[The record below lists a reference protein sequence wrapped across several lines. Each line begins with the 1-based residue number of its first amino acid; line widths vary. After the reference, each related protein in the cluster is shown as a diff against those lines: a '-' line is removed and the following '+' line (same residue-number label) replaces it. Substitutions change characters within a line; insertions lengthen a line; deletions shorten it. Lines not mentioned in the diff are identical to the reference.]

1 MNFIDINKDLEGK
14 NIKLVNR
21 EMLEILGNGGEK
33 FSEEF
38 YNNLSLMTVK
48 RVDVQG
54 GSGWV
59 SAIPVSLVDQAT
71 YDPVADSWDLE
82 MPLVFEEVMKCYE
95 IA

>member
-21 EMLEILGNGGEK
+21 EMLESLGNGGEK

-95 IA
+95 IE

>member
-21 EMLEILGNGGEK
+21 EMLESLGNGGEK

-48 RVDVQG
+48 RVDVRG

-71 YDPVADSWDLE
+71 YDLVADSWDLE